1 MPFTKLLLVGWRLS
15 GRTEVAFVIII
26 CMYTYIF
33 VKYKAYILK
42 FKKIGGVYS
51 WGQKDWRKKYENG
64 DDKKSRQEYINHEI
78 YDKMAYLIKNMIVVY
93 VFI

>member
-1 MPFTKLLLVGWRLS
+1 
-15 GRTEVAFVIII
+15 
-26 CMYTYIF
+26 MYTYIF

-64 DDKKSRQEYINHEI
+64 DDKKSQQEYINHEI
-78 YDKMAYLIKNMIVVY
+78 YDKMEYLIKNMILVCVY
-93 VFI
+93 LRFKQLLNRDGRKKAVLFLNTMQT